1 MKRVRLLYTFF
12 SCVILN
18 QTSAQLKGR
27 PDPSDYG
34 EPYDWS
40 EFNASDFLMS
50 AIICGIIF
58 AAAIKLKSQKHKT
71 YNTIGNVL
79 IGIGVVFAL
88 GTIIGPIGAALL
100 IVWQVFVGVAIVGG
114 LIWYALNITNND

>member
-1 MKRVRLLYTFF
+1 MNPVFNTIMAQVRGRVPYDE
-12 SCVILN
+12 V
-18 QTSAQLKGR
+18 
-27 PDPSDYG
+27 G
-34 EPYDWS
+34 EPYSWS
-40 EFNASDFLMS
+40 EFNASDFLIS

-79 IGIGVVFAL
+79 IGIGIIYAL

-114 LIWYALNITNND
+114 LIWYALNVTNND